1 MYFWGIMWKDI
12 LLFAISLTG
21 LLASA
26 RFFTKG
32 AEKLGHYF
40 RLSPFVIGL
49 FIIGIGTSLPELVS
63 AIFSIQKSMSEIIPG
78 NILGANIAN
87 ILLIL
92 GFTAS
97 LSRSGIVL
105 SSRYIMI
112 DLHYLVGTA
121 LLFILTA
128 YDGSISL
135 GEGIALLLAF
145 VIHTLYVLR
154 SGEVPE
160 ESDMPGEHRTFPIKE
175 VVIMLLSAAGIYFSG
190 EYTVQSLGN
199 MALAMNISPAV
210 ISLTLLSLGT
220 TLPELAVSLFLLREK
235 KSEEAVGNVLG
246 SCIFNVTVIPGIA
259 SMIGVI
265 HVPSDLLAVPLAVF
279 LGASLFFYLLTQDK
293 RISHWEGMLFILFY
307 FVFLLKT
314 AQIL

>member
-1 MYFWGIMWKDI
+1 MWKD
-12 LLFAISLTG
+12 LLIFALSLSG

-40 RLSPFVIGL
+40 RFSPFVIGL

-63 AIFSIQKSMSEIIPG
+63 AIFSIQKGMSEIIPG

-92 GFTAS
+92 GLTAA
-97 LSRSGIVL
+97 LSRSGILL

-121 LLFILTA
+121 LLFIFNA
-128 YDGSISL
+128 YDGKINL
-135 GEGIALLLAF
+135 GEGLALLAAF
-145 VIHTLYVLR
+145 IIHSLYVLQ
-154 SGEVPE
+154 SGEIPE
-160 ESDMPGEHRTFPIKE
+160 DSAKEFPPPKFPFKD
-175 VVIMLLSAAGIYFSG
+175 VAVMLLSSVGIYFSG
-190 EYTVQSLGN
+190 EYTINSLGN
-199 MALAMNISPAV
+199 MALALGISPAV

-259 SMIGVI
+259 SVAGVI
-265 HVPSDLLAVPLAVF
+265 HVPPDLLSVPLMVF
-279 LGASLFFYLLTQDK
+279 LGASMFFYMLTQDK

-307 FVFLLKT
+307 GVFLMKT
-314 AQIL
+314 AQVL